1 MTTTKKQLR
10 GVALR
15 THGDS
20 QRKAE
25 GIGYNIDGMSVSNSN
40 QLPKNQLRTTHYA
53 PLLLLAVVVLFISLI
68 VSGRFDPQP
77 LGTMQWSQEPVTA
90 SQVFSEP
97 EIVWL
102 ARPLPPPPYTI
113 RLTAAWQG
121 GHPDSAYGL
130 ALGRQDDYLLTAV
143 TPTGYLLPPTPNP
156 QSLFPILPWPHVNQ
170 LDAVNEIWLDVTAES
185 VTIRINGELYSQ
197 ERLTVPP
204 GHIGLWGMSW
214 GETAVV
220 DFQRVELFYTP
231 ATLDEVP
238 AYLLQPVPGL
248 PGAPIDNEA
257 KALEVGL
264 FYYAYR
270 IAHPEPPDEADLIAA
285 LDRIEVQ
292 WFESNRAEQI
302 DAYGSFGISVPEPE
316 GPVWR
321 ITIAGELE
329 VGMIGMGSPP
339 GARYDG
345 VTYVFLAENGRLL
358 SMRAGEMIE
367 P

>member
-1 MTTTKKQLR
+1 
-10 GVALR
+10 
-15 THGDS
+15 
-20 QRKAE
+20 
-25 GIGYNIDGMSVSNSN
+25 MSVS
-40 QLPKNQLRTTHYA
+40 KTHRLRTTHYA
-53 PLLLLAVVVLFISLI
+53 LLLLLAVVVLFISLI

-77 LGTMQWSQEPVTA
+77 LGTLQWSQEPVTA

-97 EIVWL
+97 RIVWL

-113 RLTAAWQG
+113 RLTAAWQNG
-121 GHPDSAYGL
+121 QSDSAYGL
-130 ALGRQDDYLLTAV
+130 ALGSENEYLLTAV
-143 TPTGYLLPPTPNP
+143 TPTGYLIPPTIHPQATLGRP
-156 QSLFPILPWPHVNQ
+156 QSHHSQLLRPWPHVNQ
-170 LDAVNEIWLDVTAES
+170 LDTPNEIWLDVTAES
-185 VTIRINGELYSQ
+185 VTIRINGELYGQ

-214 GETAVV
+214 AETAVV
-220 DFQRVELFYTP
+220 NFRRIELFHTP
-231 ATLDEVP
+231 SLPDELP

-264 FYYAYR
+264 FYYAHR
-270 IAHPEPPDEADLIAA
+270 IAHPEPPDEAELIAA

-292 WFESNRAEQI
+292 WFESKRAEQI
-302 DAYGSFGISVPEPE
+302 DAYGSFDISVPEPE

-321 ITIAGELE
+321 ISIAGELE
-329 VGMIGMGSPP
+329 VGMIGMGFPP

-358 SMRAGEMIE
+358 SMRPGDMIE
-367 P
+367 EP